1 MPVERFPAHLLPLP
15 ASINQS
21 ELSHLLNSFSA
32 TSLGSTASG
41 GSQYALSHTGTATAT
56 NLVRIPT
63 STSGQ
68 SISDVPSSPPTES
81 SYTSGVSPSK
91 GKNADDAQ
99 DRETPRRKMS
109 PLPRESP
116 LIKAA
121 YAGYSVSPPRGGG
134 SGGMFTP
141 VAGGMGSSGSG
152 SGMGLFHGGAPERP
166 GKGKAKGMIR
176 A

>member
-1 MPVERFPAHLLPLP
+1 MPIERFPAHLLPLP
-15 ASINQS
+15 ASINHS
-21 ELSHLLNSFSA
+21 EISHLLDSFSA

-41 GSQYALSHTGTATAT
+41 GSHYAPSHTGIATAT
-56 NLVRIPT
+56 TLTRIPT

-81 SYTSGVSPSK
+81 SYTSGISPSK
-91 GKNADDAQ
+91 GRHTDDGR

-121 YAGYSVSPPRGGG
+121 HAGYSVSPPRGGG
-134 SGGMFTP
+134 LGTMFTP
-141 VAGGMGSSGSG
+141 VAGGMGASGSG

-166 GKGKAKGMIR
+166 GKGKGKGMIR

>member
-15 ASINQS
+15 ASLNQT
-21 ELSHLLNSFSA
+21 EFSHLLNSFSA

-41 GSQYALSHTGTATAT
+41 GSRYAPSHTGTATAS
-56 NLVRIPT
+56 NLTRIPT

-91 GKNADDAQ
+91 GRNTDDTR

-116 LIKAA
+116 SIKAA
-121 YAGYSVSPPRGGG
+121 YAGYSVSPPRGGA
-134 SGGMFTP
+134 GGTMFTP
-141 VAGGMGSSGSG
+141 VAGGMGASGSG

-166 GKGKAKGMIR
+166 GKGKGKGMIR